1 MQEDRHTCMYICV
14 CTHITYQSISLIVT
28 HRSISLIVT
37 HHYIFEEGK
46 EECGGDSIMRARAVL
61 ILLKKKIQVPI
72 LIIVVQLLSCVRLF
86 VTSWTVA
93 CQGPLSMGFPKQEY

>member
-14 CTHITYQSISLIVT
+14 CTHITYQ
-28 HRSISLIVT
+28 SISLIVT